1 MIVLFVLSFIALAI
15 YETNPVASWVLIGV
29 LFLHTTIYIKITE
42 RWSRNEKRKNAPLSA
57 NNRRNRE

>member
-29 LFLHTTIYIKITE
+29 LFVHTYAYTKIIE
-42 RWSRNEKRKNAPLSA
+42 RWSRNEKRKKAPLSI